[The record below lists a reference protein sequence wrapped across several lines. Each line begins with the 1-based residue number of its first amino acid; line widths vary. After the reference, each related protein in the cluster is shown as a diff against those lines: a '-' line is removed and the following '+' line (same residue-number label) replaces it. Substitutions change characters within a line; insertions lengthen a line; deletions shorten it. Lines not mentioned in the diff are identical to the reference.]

1 MKRREFIAALGCA
14 AAWPMMAREQQAAM
28 PVIGFLGL
36 ASPDSYGSDRV
47 AAFRTGLSEAGYVE
61 GQNVAIEFRWAHGRF
76 DKVPVLAAELVDRK
90 VSVIV
95 AAGTVTARVATA
107 TIPIVANFASDPV
120 EAGYVT
126 SLNRPGGN
134 VTGINMRTYAL
145 GTKRLELLRET
156 VPKAE
161 VIAVLINPSN
171 PSPASAAATRDVET
185 AARTLG
191 QRTSIFKANSER
203 DFEPA
208 FARVAEQGVG
218 GLLVMADPFIN
229 IHSKE
234 IVALAER
241 HAIPAIYEWRE
252 FAAFGGLM
260 SYGTDASDAYRRM
273 GLYTGEI
280 LNGTNPA
287 DLPIDQSVKVELVL
301 NLKTAK
307 ALGVTFSLSLLGRA
321 DEVIE

>member
-1 MKRREFIAALGCA
+1 MAGGGAGA
-14 AAWPMMAREQQAAM
+14 AASDA
-28 PVIGFLGL
+28 
-36 ASPDSYGSDRV
+36 SDRLSLDWLRPTATDPIGS
-47 AAFRTGLSEAGYVE
+47 AAFRTGLSDAGYVE
-61 GQNVAIEFRWAHGRF
+61 GQNVAIEFRWAHRRF
-76 DKVPVLAAELVDRK
+76 DKVPALAAELVERK

-95 AAGTVTARVATA
+95 AAGTVAARAATA
-107 TIPIVANFASDPV
+107 TIPIVINFASDPV

-191 QRTSIFKANSER
+191 QQISIFKANSER

-208 FARVAEQGVG
+208 FTRMAERGVG

-234 IVALAER
+234 IVALAAR

-260 SYGTDASDAYRRM
+260 SYGTDPNDAYRRM
-273 GLYTGEI
+273 GVYTGKI

-287 DLPIDQSVKVELVL
+287 DLPIDQAVKVELVL

-307 ALGVTFSLSLLGRA
+307 ALGVTFPLSLLGRA